1 MEVRGPSSTL
11 GIAVTL
17 LISMGLIGYGGF
29 SYMNQSEA
37 LSSSF
42 QVNGT
47 VDSVGVEEVS
57 GGRRGG
63 IEYRPTASY
72 TYSLNGSEY
81 TGSSV
86 YPGNLG
92 KEFETREA
100 AQLDFEEGESVTV
113 YVEKGSPENAFLKR
127 ESSNGPFFLIGFGVL
142 MTAVTVYTGFY
153 Q

>member
-1 MEVRGPSSTL
+1 MQVRGPSSTL
-11 GIAVTL
+11 GIVVTL
-17 LISMGLIGYGGF
+17 LISVGLIGYGGF
-29 SYMNQSEA
+29 SYVNQSEA
-37 LSSSF
+37 LSSSV
-42 QVNGT
+42 QVKGSI
-47 VDSVGVEEVS
+47 DSVGVEEVS

-63 IEYRPTASY
+63 VEYRPTASY

-81 TGSSV
+81 TGESV

-100 AQLDFEEGESVTV
+100 AQLDYEEGESVTV
-113 YVEKGSPENAFLKR
+113 YVEKGSPGNSFLKH

-142 MTAVTVYTGFY
+142 MIAVTAYTGFY